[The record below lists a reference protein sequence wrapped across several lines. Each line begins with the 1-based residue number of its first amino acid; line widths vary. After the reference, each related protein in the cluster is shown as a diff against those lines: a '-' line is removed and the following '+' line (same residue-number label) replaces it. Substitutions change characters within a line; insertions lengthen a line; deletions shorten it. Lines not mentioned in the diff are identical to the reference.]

1 MPDEHSDHRRY
12 ADEGEVIASLNGI
25 RELIAGNR
33 REYVEKF
40 DRLESAITRVEKQT
54 IKTNGRVTGLELSR
68 AFTYG
73 AVAVTTTLFG
83 SGLAWVA
90 FFGGAK

>member
-1 MPDEHSDHRRY
+1 MPEQNSDHRPY
-12 ADEGEVIASLNGI
+12 ADAGEVIASLNGI

-40 DRLESAITRVEKQT
+40 DRLESAIARIEKQVL
-54 IKTNGRVTGLELSR
+54 KTNGRVTGLELSR

-73 AVAVTTTLFG
+73 AVAVTTTIFG
-83 SGLAWVA
+83 SGLAWIA
-90 FFGGAK
+90 FFGGGK